1 MKDRFKHLLRP
12 NSIKLKT
19 KILWVYGIIIII
31 SLGLFSFYAFHEI
44 NNVIEERTFSAA
56 STEFSDIE
64 QSLKDRCAQLNS
76 IMDIITSNPL
86 IYDVSL
92 LKNDIPPYLQ
102 RLEDVN
108 AVIQY
113 FYYLKTLSGI
123 DKITLYVDNDYMYVD
138 NNSIISIS
146 DIRDKKWFGSIR
158 VDETEYWFLPEDLSV
173 DGEDD
178 VYSLMRIIF
187 DPDNIKEPS
196 AIIRADIKKEKFE
209 SLLSPEYAVVRA
221 DGSPPVPSWS
231 EVKDEGV
238 KYYYRSSLLS
248 PSDFMLVSRLPFSAF
263 YSESWKVQTQLIIVV
278 VFLAILAYVVAYK
291 IMHST
296 ILRLSHLTESMKMVE
311 SGDLSVVIEPDG
323 DEEIGMLMLSFQHM
337 LQRINELIDEKIEQG
352 KAIKSLELKALQAQ
366 INPHFLYNTLDVINC
381 MAIQH
386 NVPKI
391 SGTVNALA
399 RFYRI
404 SLSKGNEIISVK
416 DEITHAKL
424 YLQIQ
429 KTRFSERLNVVYKI
443 DESVYEY
450 SVIKIILQPIIENAI
465 IHGIFEKESK
475 SGTVVLTAYQDE
487 ASIYFEVS
495 DDGVG
500 MDENTRNRNFSRG
513 KSGEGYGLSNISER
527 LRLTYSDK
535 AYLECRSRKGSG
547 TIVRIRIPK
556 IKGDA

>member
-1 MKDRFKHLLRP
+1 MKNRLRHLFRP

-31 SLGLFSFYAFHEI
+31 SLGLFSFYASHEI
-44 NNVIEERTFSAA
+44 NSVIEERTFSAA

-64 QSLKDRCAQLNS
+64 QSLSERCAQLNS
-76 IMDIITSNPL
+76 IIDIITSNPL
-86 IYDVSL
+86 IYDVAL
-92 LKNDIPPYLQ
+92 LKKDIPPYLQ

-123 DKITLYVDNDYMYVD
+123 DKITLYVDNDYTYVD
-138 NNSIISIS
+138 NNSIISLS
-146 DIRDKKWFGSIR
+146 DVKDKHWFKSIR
-158 VDETEYWFLPEDLSV
+158 LDETEYWFLPEELAI
-173 DGEDD
+173 DGEAD

-187 DPDNIKEPS
+187 DPSNIKEPS

-209 SLLSPEYAVVRA
+209 SLLSSDYLVVRA
-221 DGSPPVPSWS
+221 DGSSATSSWS
-231 EVKDEGV
+231 EVEIDGEKH
-238 KYYYRSSLLS
+238 YFRSSLLS
-248 PSDFMLVSRLPFSAF
+248 PSDLMLVSRLPFSAF
-263 YSESWKVQTQLIIVV
+263 YSESWKMQVQLIIVV
-278 VFLAILAYVVAYK
+278 IFLAFLAYFVAYK

-296 ILRLSHLTESMKMVE
+296 ILRLSHLTESMQAVE

-337 LQRINELIDEKIEQG
+337 LQRINALIEEKIEQG
-352 KAIKSLELKALQAQ
+352 KEIKSLELKALQAQ

-386 NVPKI
+386 DVPEI
-391 SGTVNALA
+391 SSTVNALA

-404 SLSKGNEIISVK
+404 SLSKGNEIISIK

-429 KTRFSERLNVVYKI
+429 KIRFGDRLNVIYEI
-443 DESVYEY
+443 DETVYEY

-475 SGTVVLTAYQDE
+475 SGTVVLKAYHDE
-487 ASIYFEVS
+487 TFIYFEVR

-500 MDENTRNRNFSRG
+500 MDDDTRNKNFSSNKG
-513 KSGEGYGLSNISER
+513 GEGYGLSNIKER
-527 LRLTYSDK
+527 LKLSYSDK
-535 AYLECRSRKGSG
+535 ADLECSSKKGNG
-547 TIVRIRIPK
+547 TIVRVRIPK
-556 IKGDA
+556 IKGDS